1 MSQGHLQRLDL
12 SALHT
17 TRLSR
22 DDVYRSLSSRDD
34 VYGSLECTMYTIQ
47 CISTHSTQF
56 SSLYT
61 TPLPRDLYAPYT
73 HKIIII
79 NSSQQTLHNI
89 HSIQL
94 SIHQLHVQSDLKRPC
109 IVHIQLYISKRCKR
123 LEFIKNYLRSLFKIN
138 NVLWDNTFYNHS
150 TMEQQGL
157 EIEHQFVQYQL
168 DRFTHQRPYSKLM
181 S

>member
-1 MSQGHLQRLDL
+1 MSQGHLHRLDL

-47 CISTHSTQF
+47 CISTHSIQF

-109 IVHIQLYISKRCKR
+109 IVHIQLYI
-123 LEFIKNYLRSLFKIN
+123 
-138 NVLWDNTFYNHS
+138 HS
-150 TMEQQGL
+150 PSTG
-157 EIEHQFVQYQL
+157 I
-168 DRFTHQRPYSKLM
+168 SKL
-181 S
+181 SRDIVYIVYSIHRPHTKSALKRPCIVYTVHTEASASSQESFLKRHCIHCV